1 VFKASPPLGC
11 PRLLVVGAGYLG
23 QEIARMAQA
32 GGWEVWPVVRTEES
46 ADKLRVKFPKVAA
59 ADAVGEKFWNG
70 LLGNWDGLIFALAPS
85 RKVGGSEFEAIH
97 REGAVRAAAWGK
109 ARGLPMVYLSST
121 SVYAEAGGGWVDETS
136 AVAEDDSR
144 AMAMVMAERATLR
157 AGGTVVRCAGIYGPG
172 REIRPDAGGP
182 ERWLN
187 VIEVEDAARAV
198 GAVLRKMDPTLAGRA
213 NARHRGCGTRFRG
226 PPGVRDVLSGATAGA
241 GRAFARIFNVCED
254 EALPRGEAGG
264 VWKEDSVRS
273 RRSKRV
279 RNQKLKEIGWNPMC
293 AAGRSKN

>member
-1 VFKASPPLGC
+1 
-11 PRLLVVGAGYLG
+11 
-23 QEIARMAQA
+23 
-32 GGWEVWPVVRTEES
+32 
-46 ADKLRVKFPKVAA
+46 
-59 ADAVGEKFWNG
+59 
-70 LLGNWDGLIFALAPS
+70 
-85 RKVGGSEFEAIH
+85 
-97 REGAVRAAAWGK
+97 
-109 ARGLPMVYLSST
+109 LPMVYLSST

-144 AMAMVMAERATLR
+144 AMAMVTAERATLR

-172 REIRPDAGGP
+172 REIRPNAGGP

-198 GAVLRKMDPTLAGRA
+198 GAVLGKMDPAFAGRA
-213 NARHRGCGTRFRG
+213 G
-226 PPGVRDVLSGATAGA
+226 
-241 GRAFARIFNVCED
+241 ARIFNVCED

-264 VWKEDSVRS
+264 VWAEGSVRS

>member
-1 VFKASPPLGC
+1 MFKASPPLGG

-23 QEIARMAQA
+23 QEIGRLAQA
-32 GGWEVWPVVRTEES
+32 GGWEVWPIVRTEES

-59 ADAVGEKFWNG
+59 ADAVGEEFWKG

-144 AMAMVMAERATLR
+144 AMAMVTAERATLR

-172 REIRPDAGGP
+172 RQIRPNAGGP

-198 GAVLRKMDPTLAGRA
+198 GAVLG
-213 NARHRGCGTRFRG
+213 NGGE
-226 PPGVRDVLSGATAGA
+226 
-241 GRAFARIFNVCED
+241 IFNVCED

-264 VWKEDSVRS
+264 VWAEGSVRS

>member
-1 VFKASPPLGC
+1 MFKASPPLGC

-23 QEIARMAQA
+23 REIARMAQA

-46 ADKLRVKFPKVAA
+46 AGGLRGNFPTVRI
-59 ADAVGEKFWNG
+59 ADAVGEDFWNQLSG
-70 LLGNWDGLIFALAPS
+70 RWDGLIWAMAPS
-85 RKVGGSEFEAIH
+85 RKGVGDEFEAMH
-97 REGAVRAAAWGK
+97 RGGAVRAAGWARVGK
-109 ARGLPMVYLSST
+109 VPMVYLSST

-136 AVAEDDSR
+136 AVAEEDSR
-144 AMAMVMAERATLR
+144 AMAMVTAERETLR

-172 REIRPDAGGP
+172 RNLRPDTGGP

-187 VIEVEDAARAV
+187 VIQVEDAARAV
-198 GAVLRKMDPTLAGRA
+198 GLVLRKMDPAFAGRA
-213 NARHRGCGTRFRG
+213 
-226 PPGVRDVLSGATAGA
+226 D
-241 GRAFARIFNVCED
+241 ARIFNVCED

-264 VWKEDSVRS
+264 VWAEDSVRS

-279 RNQKLKEIGWNPMC
+279 RNQKLKETGWNPMC

>member
-1 VFKASPPLGC
+1 MFKASPPLAC

-23 QEIARMAQA
+23 REIGRLAQA
-32 GGWEVWPVVRTEES
+32 GGWEVCPVVRTEES
-46 ADKLRVKFPKVAA
+46 ADKLRVNFPKVVV
-59 ADAVGEKFWNG
+59 ADAVGEEFWNG
-70 LLGNWDGLIFALAPS
+70 LLGSWDGLIFALAPS
-85 RKVGGSEFEAIH
+85 RKVVGSEFEAIH

-109 ARGLPMVYLSST
+109 GRGLPMVYISST

-144 AMAMVMAERATLR
+144 AMAMVTAERATLR

-172 REIRPDAGGP
+172 REIRPNAGGP

-198 GAVLRKMDPTLAGRA
+198 GAVLRNG
-213 NARHRGCGTRFRG
+213 GE
-226 PPGVRDVLSGATAGA
+226 
-241 GRAFARIFNVCED
+241 IFNVCED
-254 EALPRGEAGG
+254 EALARGEVGG
-264 VWKEDSVRS
+264 VWKEGSVRS

-279 RNQKLKEIGWNPMC
+279 RNQKLKEIGWNPMF
-293 AAGRSKN
+293 AAGRSEN

>member
-1 VFKASPPLGC
+1 
-11 PRLLVVGAGYLG
+11 
-23 QEIARMAQA
+23 
-32 GGWEVWPVVRTEES
+32 
-46 ADKLRVKFPKVAA
+46 
-59 ADAVGEKFWNG
+59 
-70 LLGNWDGLIFALAPS
+70 
-85 RKVGGSEFEAIH
+85 
-97 REGAVRAAAWGK
+97 
-109 ARGLPMVYLSST
+109 MVYLSST

-144 AMAMVMAERATLR
+144 ALAMVTAERATLR

-172 REIRPDAGGP
+172 RQIRPNAGGP

-198 GAVLRKMDPTLAGRA
+198 GAVLRKG
-213 NARHRGCGTRFRG
+213 GE
-226 PPGVRDVLSGATAGA
+226 
-241 GRAFARIFNVCED
+241 IFNVCED

-264 VWKEDSVRS
+264 VWAEDSVRS

-279 RNQKLKEIGWNPMC
+279 RNQKLKETGWNPMC

>member
-1 VFKASPPLGC
+1 
-11 PRLLVVGAGYLG
+11 
-23 QEIARMAQA
+23 MAQA

-46 ADKLRVKFPKVAA
+46 ADMLRVKFPKVAA
-59 ADAVGEKFWNG
+59 ADAVGEKFWKG
-70 LLGNWDGLIFALAPS
+70 LLGPWDGLIFALAPS
-85 RKVGGSEFEAIH
+85 RKAGGSEFEAIH

-121 SVYAEAGGGWVDETS
+121 SVYAEAGGDWVDESS

-144 AMAMVMAERATLR
+144 AMAMVTAERATLR
-157 AGGTVVRCAGIYGPG
+157 AGGTVLRCAGIYGPG
-172 REIRPDAGGP
+172 RQIRPNAGGP

-187 VIEVEDAARAV
+187 VIEIEDAARAV
-198 GAVLRKMDPTLAGRA
+198 GAVLRKMDPAFAGRA
-213 NARHRGCGTRFRG
+213 
-226 PPGVRDVLSGATAGA
+226 D
-241 GRAFARIFNVCED
+241 ARIFNVCED

-264 VWKEDSVRS
+264 VWAENSVRS

-279 RNQKLKEIGWNPMC
+279 RNQKLKETGWNPMC